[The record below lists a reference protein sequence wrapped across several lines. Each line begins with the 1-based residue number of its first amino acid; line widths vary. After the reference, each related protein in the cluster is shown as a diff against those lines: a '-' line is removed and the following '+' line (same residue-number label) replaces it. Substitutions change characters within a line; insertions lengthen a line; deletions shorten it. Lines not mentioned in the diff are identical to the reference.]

1 MHRRVTIGLR
11 EDVYTRLRDKGRFGE
26 SFSDLVN
33 RLLNVL
39 EKMAGEEPQND
50 T

>member
-33 RLLNVL
+33 SLLNVL